1 MARKRIID
9 PDFWLDEDLAM
20 LSAYARLLYIGLWN
34 LCDDNYA
41 TVPDRPEWIKIQIFP
56 YDNLDTRVLLDE
68 LSTSGRIL
76 PFQSDGKKYWFIK
89 NFFKY
94 QRIDRPSKPKYPKF
108 DDGSTSTR
116 QEVKEVNLSKG
127 KKGVKSLTQEYKK
140 IRQKLDKKLSV
151 KK

>member
-9 PDFWLDEDLAM
+9 PDFWLDEELGM

-41 TVPDRPEWIKIQIFP
+41 TVPDRPDWIKIQIFP
-56 YDNLDTRVLLDE
+56 YDDLDTRLLLDE
-68 LSTSGRIL
+68 LSASGHIL
-76 PFQSDGKKYWFIK
+76 PFHSEGKKYWFVK

-108 DDGSTSTR
+108 NEGSTSTR
-116 QEVKEVNLSKG
+116 QEVKEVKL
-127 KKGVKSLTQEYKK
+127 KKEGRGVRSLAQEYKK
-140 IRQKLDKKLSV
+140 IRAKIGKKIN
-151 KK
+151 